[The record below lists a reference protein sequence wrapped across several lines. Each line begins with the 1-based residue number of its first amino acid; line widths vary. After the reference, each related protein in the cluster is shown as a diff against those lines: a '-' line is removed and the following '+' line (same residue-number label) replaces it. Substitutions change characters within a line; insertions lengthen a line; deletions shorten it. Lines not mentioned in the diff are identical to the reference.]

1 MKNLNFYQKT
11 GGKDEIQNALN
22 TVNKFNNCILLANN
36 FMKIRAHATSNY
48 HFFDTNDYSYNLPKF
63 NSLNIIELSVLKNKY
78 FGGNYHYYN
87 EYPSLNYFNK
97 IKNYKTPDL
106 SNVEIY
112 HGNSLQ
118 DCIELFKTKHTD
130 KNLKL
135 FFHDEIL
142 NELLNDYK
150 TVKSENDL
158 YDLNLLV
165 NPTIS
170 FKGKLNS
177 ERLIF
182 LLRQI
187 ERSKRNDSI
196 TIILTTK
203 NINLKESLK
212 NSNITKWSK
221 EELVSRNKWGPNLNH
236 KVFKFSSDSII
247 KYENIRSHVKINQL
261 NLTQGFIASDKNN
274 FNVTLGREGSDY
286 SAAIF
291 AYAINAESLT
301 IWKDVEG
308 LLNGDPKYF
317 KNTKLIKNISYSEA
331 IELAF
336 YGASVIHPKT
346 LQPVQKKEIPLYV
359 KSFEKPNQKGT
370 EINKNLDLSPKV
382 PCYIFKNNMIFI
394 KIFSLDFSFAID
406 KNLSHIFKKIDEF
419 KMKVDIIQNS
429 AISFSICLFDK
440 YNQIDNLIK
449 SLEDKFKIEVYKNIS
464 LYTIRHFD
472 EQAIKVVSKGKKLLL
487 EQRSEKT
494 VKLIFKN

>member
-1 MKNLNFYQKT
+1 M
-11 GGKDEIQNALN
+11 
-22 TVNKFNNCILLANN
+22 
-36 FMKIRAHATSNY
+36 
-48 HFFDTNDYSYNLPKF
+48 
-63 NSLNIIELSVLKNKY
+63 
-78 FGGNYHYYN
+78 
-87 EYPSLNYFNK
+87 
-97 IKNYKTPDL
+97 
-106 SNVEIY
+106 
-112 HGNSLQ
+112 
-118 DCIELFKTKHTD
+118 
-130 KNLKL
+130 
-135 FFHDEIL
+135 
-142 NELLNDYK
+142 
-150 TVKSENDL
+150 
-158 YDLNLLV
+158 
-165 NPTIS
+165 
-170 FKGKLNS
+170 
-177 ERLIF
+177 
-182 LLRQI
+182 
-187 ERSKRNDSI
+187 
-196 TIILTTK
+196 
-203 NINLKESLK
+203 
-212 NSNITKWSK
+212 
-221 EELVSRNKWGPNLNH
+221 
-236 KVFKFSSDSII
+236 KVFKFGGASVKNSESIRNILNIISSYNTNDLIVVVSAMDKTTNALEEVVKRYLENNQEYLHKVDEIFNFHEGICLDLFPKTHDVFSGLRKLITKIVSFLKNNKSPNHSFVYDQVVSYGELISTFIINSYFIEEKLNPNFIDARNCIKTDSKYREGNII
-247 KYENIRSHVKINQL
+247 WDNTNENIRSHVKINQL

-472 EQAIKVVSKGKKLLL
+472 EQSIKVVSKGKKLLL